1 MYKKSLISKI
11 LSWKRVI
18 EEVSDHV
25 FVSYTSLEEITCQK
39 ISCNGAGCSKPLEL
53 KHPAVF

>member
-25 FVSYTSLEEITCQK
+25 FVSYMSLEEMTCQK
-39 ISCNGAGCSKPLEL
+39 ISCNGAGSSKPLEL